1 MLEKLPIKKEYLLI
15 AATIGLLLL
24 SYRLAFKHTIEAWKI
39 HNELQSKLTRS
50 TDLSYQ
56 PEYLER
62 KNANIDKS
70 ISQYKADTTE
80 FRSNIINTIS
90 SIAEKENVKLTEV
103 PVQDVSYRTDHFIIE
118 KLGFEGD
125 YFSLVRLAHDL
136 QLTSNIGMIRSEQ
149 WKMTTINLSSKQI
162 KKMVLEV
169 YMEFSK
175 EK

>member
-15 AATIGLLLL
+15 AATVILLLF
-24 SYRLAFKHTIEAWKI
+24 SYRFTIKHTIEAWQI

-56 PEYLER
+56 PGYLER
-62 KNANIDKS
+62 KSANINKI

-103 PVQDVSYRTDHFIIE
+103 PVQDVSYRTDHFIVE

-136 QLTSNIGMIRSEQ
+136 QLTGNIGIVRSEQ
-149 WKMTTINLSSKQI
+149 WKITTANLSSKQI
-162 KKMVLEV
+162 KKLVLEV
-169 YMEFSK
+169 YMEFSRTN
-175 EK
+175 